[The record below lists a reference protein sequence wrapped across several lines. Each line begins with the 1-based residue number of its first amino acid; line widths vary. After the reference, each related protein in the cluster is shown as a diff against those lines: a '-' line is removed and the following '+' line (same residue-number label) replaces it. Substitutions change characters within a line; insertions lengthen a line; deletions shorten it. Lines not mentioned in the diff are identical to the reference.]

1 MSSDQAK
8 RRLAA
13 ILVADVAGY
22 SRLMADDE
30 QATVAALDAARAVFR
45 ARIETNQGRVIDMA
59 GDSVLA
65 AFETAT
71 GAVEAAVGVQ
81 KALGEHPDNAADN
94 RMMRF
99 RIGLHLG
106 EIIEKADGTIYGDG
120 VNIAARIQSI
130 AEPGGVSVSDA
141 LRGAV
146 RGKVSAAFDEGGE
159 HRLKNIAEPVRVFR
173 IATSGAMAATPPPP
187 AREASEAV
195 PALPDRP
202 SIAVL
207 PFTNMSGDPEQ
218 GYFAD
223 GMVEDI
229 ITALARFKELFVI
242 ARNSTFVYQG
252 RAVDV
257 QQVARE
263 LGVRYV
269 LEGSVRKSGN
279 RVRITGQLI
288 EAATRS
294 HLWAGNF
301 DGALEDVFDLQDR
314 MTVQVVGA
322 IAPSIH
328 QAEIER
334 ARRKPPADLVAYDY
348 VLRGAAHIE
357 ANAPDR
363 VNAGITLMQEALRF
377 DTHYAVA
384 HGFLAHAYV
393 QRWARFGHSTTDREG
408 GERHA
413 RAAIAYAGDDGRAL
427 ALGGF
432 ALSIIGVDMDRAGAA
447 LDRAVAINPNSVRA
461 LGFNAIYHARLG
473 HHEIAVEHATKAL
486 RLSPLDP
493 LNYEPQIGLAVAHFS
508 RGAYAEAAFWA
519 RKSSDTNSQFPVARY
534 WLVASLG
541 QLGDRAAAL
550 AEFRQM
556 KAIFPELEA
565 LALVNSDGF
574 APELR
579 ERAIAAFAAVEAAVE
594 GRTEPD
600 HKSQP

>member
-1 MSSDQAK
+1 VVSDHGK

-22 SRLMADDE
+22 SRLMAEDE
-30 QATVAALDAARAVFR
+30 QATMAALDAARAVFR
-45 ARIETNQGRVIDMA
+45 ARIEANQGRVIDMA

-71 GAVEAAVGVQ
+71 GAVEAAVEIQ
-81 KALGEHPDNAADN
+81 KTLGERSEGTSDDRP
-94 RMMRF
+94 MRF

-146 RGKVSAAFDEGGE
+146 RGKVSAAFEEGGE
-159 HRLKNIAEPVRVFR
+159 HQLKNIAEPVRVFR
-173 IATSGAMAATPPPP
+173 IVTPTAIAATPPP
-187 AREASEAV
+187 ARDAPSDAA

-257 QQVARE
+257 QLVARE

-301 DGALEDVFDLQDR
+301 DGALEDLFDLQDR

-363 VNAGITLMQEALRF
+363 VNAGIKLMQEALRF
-377 DTHYAVA
+377 DTHYALA
-384 HGFLAHAYV
+384 HGYLAHAYE
-393 QRWARFGHSTTDREG
+393 QRWARFGQAAADKEAT
-408 GERHA
+408 ERHA
-413 RAAIAYAGDDGRAL
+413 RAAIAHAGDDAAAL
-427 ALGGF
+427 AMAGF
-432 ALSIIGVDMDRAGAA
+432 ALGVIGVDESLSTAA
-447 LDRAVAINPNSVRA
+447 LDKSVTINPNSVQA
-461 LGFNAIYHARLG
+461 LGFSAVFHARLG
-473 HHEIAVEHATKAL
+473 HAEIALDHARKAL

-493 LNYEPQIGLAVAHFS
+493 QNYGPYTALAVAHFS
-508 RGAYAEAAFWA
+508 RGEFAEAASWA
-519 RKSSDTNSQFPVARY
+519 RKSSETNPRFPVARF
-534 WLVASLG
+534 WLVAALAMLG
-541 QLGDRAAAL
+541 ERTAAATEL
-550 AEFRQM
+550 ARMNALFPDIVGH
-556 KAIFPELEA
+556 AIGNL
-565 LALVNSDGF
+565 DGF
-574 APELR
+574 QPELR
-579 ERAIAAFAAVEAAVE
+579 ERAIAAFAMVEAEA
-594 GRTEPD
+594 RTTP
-600 HKSQP
+600 